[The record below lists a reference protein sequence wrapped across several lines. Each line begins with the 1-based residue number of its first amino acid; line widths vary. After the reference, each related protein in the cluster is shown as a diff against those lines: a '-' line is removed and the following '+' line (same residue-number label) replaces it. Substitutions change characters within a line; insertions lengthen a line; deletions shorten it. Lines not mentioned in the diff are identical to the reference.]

1 MTFRTD
7 RAKVLGLESA
17 KSGADHWF
25 GERLKSVA
33 LIPLTIIFVLIVAP
47 LIGKDHATVIASFQN
62 PFVSISLILFFLVSF
77 KHLEEG
83 LQVVIEDY
91 VHSKGSLLL
100 LIIFNK
106 LFCWTF
112 GLAAVFAI
120 LKITF
125 AG

>member
-7 RAKVLGLESA
+7 RAKVLGLGSA
-17 KSGADHWF
+17 KLGADHWF

-62 PFVSISLILFFLVSF
+62 PFVSISLILFFLVTF

>member
-1 MTFRTD
+1 MNFKTD
-7 RAKVLGLESA
+7 RAKVLGLGSA
-17 KSGADHWF
+17 KSGAGHWF

-33 LIPLTIIFVLIVAP
+33 LIPLTIIFVLIIAP
-47 LIGKDHATVIASFQN
+47 LIGSDHASVVASFKN
-62 PFVSISLILFFLVSF
+62 PLISISSVLFFLVTF

-91 VHSKGSLLL
+91 VHSKGILLF

>member
-7 RAKVLGLESA
+7 RAKVLGLGSA

-91 VHSKGSLLL
+91 VHSKGNLLL

>member
-1 MTFRTD
+1 
-7 RAKVLGLESA
+7 
-17 KSGADHWF
+17 
-25 GERLKSVA
+25 LKSVA
-33 LIPLTIIFVLIVAP
+33 LIPLTIIFVLIIAP
-47 LIGKDHATVIASFQN
+47 LIGSDHASVVASFEN
-62 PFVSISLILFFLVSF
+62 PLISISSVLFFLVTF

-91 VHSKGSLLL
+91 VHSKGSLLF

-106 LFCWTF
+106 LFCWTV
-112 GLAAVFAI
+112 GLAGVFAI

>member
-1 MTFRTD
+1 MNFKTD
-7 RAKVLGLESA
+7 RSKVSGLGSA
-17 KSGADHWF
+17 KSGASHWF

-33 LIPLTIIFVLIVAP
+33 LIPLTIIFILVMAP
-47 LIGKDHATVIASFQN
+47 LIGKDHNVVMESFQN
-62 PFVSISLILFFLVSF
+62 PFTSISIILFFLITF

-91 VHSKGSLLL
+91 VHSKGKLLF

-112 GLAAVFAI
+112 GLTAVFAI

>member
-7 RAKVLGLESA
+7 RAKVLGLGSA

-47 LIGKDHATVIASFQN
+47 LIGKDHATVVASFQN
-62 PFVSISLILFFLVSF
+62 PFVSISLILFFLVTF

-125 AG
+125 VG

>member
-7 RAKVLGLESA
+7 RAKVLGLGSA

-33 LIPLTIIFVLIVAP
+33 LIPLTIIFVIIVAP

>member
-7 RAKVLGLESA
+7 RAKVLGLGSA

-47 LIGKDHATVIASFQN
+47 LIGKDHATVVASFHN
-62 PFVSISLILFFLVSF
+62 PFVSISLILFFLVTF

>member
-7 RAKVLGLESA
+7 RAKVLGLGSA

-120 LKITF
+120 LKISF

>member
-7 RAKVLGLESA
+7 RAKVLGLGSA

-33 LIPLTIIFVLIVAP
+33 LIPLTVIFVLIVAP
-47 LIGKDHATVIASFQN
+47 LIGKDHATVVASFQN
-62 PFVSISLILFFLVSF
+62 PFVSISLILFFLVTF

>member
-7 RAKVLGLESA
+7 RAKVSGLGSA

>member
-7 RAKVLGLESA
+7 RAKVLGLGSA

-47 LIGKDHATVIASFQN
+47 LVGKDHATVIASFQN

>member
-7 RAKVLGLESA
+7 RAKVLGLGSA

-91 VHSKGSLLL
+91 VHSKGSLLF

>member
-7 RAKVLGLESA
+7 RAKVLGLGSA

-47 LIGKDHATVIASFQN
+47 LIGKDHASVIASFQN

>member
-7 RAKVLGLESA
+7 RAKVLGLGSA

-47 LIGKDHATVIASFQN
+47 LIGKDHATVVASFQN

>member
-7 RAKVLGLESA
+7 RAKVLGLGSA

-47 LIGKDHATVIASFQN
+47 LIGKDHATVVASFQN
-62 PFVSISLILFFLVSF
+62 PFVSISLILFFLVTF

-125 AG
+125 AC

>member
-7 RAKVLGLESA
+7 RAIVLGLGSA

-47 LIGKDHATVIASFQN
+47 LIGKDHATVVASFQN
-62 PFVSISLILFFLVSF
+62 PFVSISLILFFLVTF

-112 GLAAVFAI
+112 GLATVFAI

>member
-1 MTFRTD
+1 MNFKTD
-7 RAKVLGLESA
+7 RAKVLGLGSA

-33 LIPLTIIFVLIVAP
+33 LIPLTIIFILIIAP
-47 LIGKDHATVIASFQN
+47 LIGSDHASVVASFEN
-62 PFVSISLILFFLVSF
+62 PLISISSILFFLVTF

-91 VHSKGSLLL
+91 VHSKGILLF

>member
-7 RAKVLGLESA
+7 RAKVLGLGSA

-62 PFVSISLILFFLVSF
+62 PFVSISLSLFFLVSF

>member
-7 RAKVLGLESA
+7 RAKVLGLGSA

-112 GLAAVFAI
+112 GLAAVFAV

>member
-7 RAKVLGLESA
+7 RAKVLGLGSA

-47 LIGKDHATVIASFQN
+47 LIGKDHATVIESFQN

>member
-7 RAKVLGLESA
+7 RAKVLGLGSA

-33 LIPLTIIFVLIVAP
+33 LIPLAIIFVLIVAP

-62 PFVSISLILFFLVSF
+62 PFVSISLILFFLVTF

>member
-7 RAKVLGLESA
+7 RAKVLGLGSA

-62 PFVSISLILFFLVSF
+62 PFVSISLILFFLVTF

>member
-1 MTFRTD
+1 MNFRTD
-7 RAKVLGLESA
+7 RAKVLGLGSA

-47 LIGKDHATVIASFQN
+47 LIGKDHATVVASFQN
-62 PFVSISLILFFLVSF
+62 PFVSISLILFFLVTF

>member
-7 RAKVLGLESA
+7 RAKVLGLGSA

-47 LIGKDHATVIASFQN
+47 LIGKDHATVVASFQN
-62 PFVSISLILFFLVSF
+62 PFVSISLILFFLVTF

>member
-7 RAKVLGLESA
+7 RAKVLGLGSA

-33 LIPLTIIFVLIVAP
+33 LIPLTIIFILIVAP
-47 LIGKDHATVIASFQN
+47 LIGKDHATVVASFQN
-62 PFVSISLILFFLVSF
+62 PFVSISLILFFLVTF

-120 LKITF
+120 LKITL

>member
-1 MTFRTD
+1 
-7 RAKVLGLESA
+7 
-17 KSGADHWF
+17 
-25 GERLKSVA
+25 
-33 LIPLTIIFVLIVAP
+33 
-47 LIGKDHATVIASFQN
+47 
-62 PFVSISLILFFLVSF
+62 LVTF

-91 VHSKGSLLL
+91 VHSKGSLLF

-106 LFCWTF
+106 LFCWTV
-112 GLAAVFAI
+112 GLAGVFAI

>member
-7 RAKVLGLESA
+7 RAKVLGLGSA

-47 LIGKDHATVIASFQN
+47 LIGKDHATVVASFQN
-62 PFVSISLILFFLVSF
+62 PFASISLILFFLVTF

>member
-7 RAKVLGLESA
+7 RAKVLGLGSA

-62 PFVSISLILFFLVSF
+62 PFVSISLTLFFLVSF

>member
-7 RAKVLGLESA
+7 RAKVLGLGSA

-47 LIGKDHATVIASFQN
+47 LIGKDHATVVASFQN
-62 PFVSISLILFFLVSF
+62 PFVSISLILFFLVTF

-83 LQVVIEDY
+83 LQVIIEDY

-100 LIIFNK
+100 IIINK

>member
-7 RAKVLGLESA
+7 RAKVLGLGSA
-17 KSGADHWF
+17 KSGADHWY

-47 LIGKDHATVIASFQN
+47 LIGKDHATVVASFQN
-62 PFVSISLILFFLVSF
+62 PFVSISLILFFLVTF